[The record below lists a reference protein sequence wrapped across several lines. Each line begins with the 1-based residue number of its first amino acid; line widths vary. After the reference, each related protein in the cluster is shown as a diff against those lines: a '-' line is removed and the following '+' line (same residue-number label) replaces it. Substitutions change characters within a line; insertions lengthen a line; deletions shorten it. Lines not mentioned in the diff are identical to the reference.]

1 MAEGL
6 PNQVGAELLDAA
18 RESFTQGLRL
28 TAVIGVVI
36 VTSLAS
42 LAILAAVL
50 LRRVSAGSEPESADR
65 EPSEL
70 TGESRGRGN

>member
-36 VTSLAS
+36 VTSLA
-42 LAILAAVL
+42 ILAAVL

>member
-1 MAEGL
+1 VAEEL

-36 VTSLAS
+36 VTS